1 MATSVNAGRK
11 RAFCTTKTLKE
22 EASMEW
28 TINDFAAWA
37 ESKDIGSGHLSSTF
51 SFKFDSINK
60 TYEFS
65 IVIFPKGK
73 KKNTD
78 GEDQIGL
85 FLVSHDKV
93 CNMMLFSGVQ
103 LNYRMLSI

>member
-1 MATSVNAGRK
+1 MATSVDTGRK

-37 ESKDIGSGHLSSTF
+37 ESKDIGSRHLSSTF
-51 SFKFDSINK
+51 SFQFDSIKK
-60 TYEFS
+60 TYNFS
-65 IVIFPKGK
+65 IAIYPRATKENSDF
-73 KKNTD
+73 
-78 GEDQIGL
+78 EDQIGL
-85 FLVSHDKV
+85 YLYSHDKV

-103 LNYRMLSI
+103 LSYRMLSI